1 MRWTGG
7 LKQMK
12 EDIRIGVSLYSLTTP
27 FIHGVLDL
35 EGCLKKVHDM
45 GYKGV
50 EIVAAQMVPE
60 YPFPSDKWLYT
71 FRGLLEQYELKPV
84 CWSAYIDM
92 GTRTDRDLTEAE
104 IIQYT
109 VNDLI
114 YAKKAG
120 FSMVRTQHA
129 ISPAIFR
136 KMIPFCKQLDMKLTI
151 EMHWPH
157 HPEVPVW
164 KEYFK
169 IMKGEGKGYLG
180 FVPDFSIFQYM
191 PHALYLRQAIEYGC
205 RKEALDKI
213 VKIHEEGNCSFPDN
227 PAEREM
233 YCLKRIEDGDF
244 TEIEKHYAAEMF
256 GKFNHP
262 ARIEQFRDVIDC
274 VFYIHGKFYYL
285 DNDRHDPCIPY
296 EELIPKFV
304 EYGYKGF
311 IASEFEGH
319 HFYSEVDCEEQLAHY
334 VAMNKNILDMI

>member
-1 MRWTGG
+1 MN
-7 LKQMK
+7 Q
-12 EDIRIGVSLYSLTTP
+12 DIKIGVSLYSLTTQY
-27 FIHGVLDL
+27 IHGELDL
-35 EGCLKKVHDM
+35 EGCLKSVHEM

-60 YPFPSDKWLYT
+60 YPFPSDEWLYT
-71 FRGLLEQYELKPV
+71 FRGLLDKYELEPV

-109 VNDLI
+109 VNDMI

-120 FSMVRTQHA
+120 FPLVRTQHA

-136 KMIPFCKQLDMKLTI
+136 KMIPYCKELGVKLTI

-164 KEYFK
+164 KEYFE
-169 IMKGEGKGYLG
+169 IMKGEGKGWLG

-191 PHALYLRQAIEYGC
+191 PHQLYLRQAVDFGC
-205 RKEALDKI
+205 RPEKLDEI
-213 VKIHEEGNCSFPDN
+213 VQIHAEGGDM
-227 PAEREM
+227 A
-233 YCLKRIEDGDF
+233 RIEAGDYN
-244 TEIEKHYAAEMF
+244 EVEKQYAEEMF

-262 ARIEQFRDVIDC
+262 ATVEQFKDLIDC
-274 VFYIHGKFYYL
+274 VFYVHGKFYYL
-285 DNDRHDPCIPY
+285 DNDDHDPCIPY
-296 EELIPKFV
+296 EEVISALVK
-304 EYGYKGF
+304 YGYKGY

-319 HFYSEVDCEEQLAHY
+319 HFYSDVNCEEQLAHY
-334 VAMNKNILDMI
+334 VAMNEKILETL